1 MEATQMPN
9 NKLEQQNKKPTAS
22 TGFSFI
28 YDEKF
33 LSIKSVE
40 AIYILI

>member
-1 MEATQMPN
+1 MEATQIPN

-22 TGFSFI
+22 TGFNFI

-33 LSIKSVE
+33 LSINAVE
-40 AIYILI
+40 TICI